1 MTEHD
6 LPVNRSAAY
15 RIGRG
20 MLGTVPIVIA
30 SSMVISANLT
40 GPLFLHDQAQPQP
53 KKPGISPAPKTT
65 IDLGAV
71 EHERAAVELTAVTSD
86 ATIETASAPTTY
98 RVKTGDTVSAIAGR
112 YGLSTASVLALNG
125 LSWKST
131 IFPGQTLH
139 LSSKAPAKA
148 PAKST
153 AKPASSTGTASTHT
167 VVRGDTLSAIASRHG
182 VSTQALLKANG
193 LGLTSIIYPGQKIRI
208 PGSSGTA
215 SPVASS
221 GSSASG
227 GSASSSSSASSYVIK
242 SGDTL
247 SSIAKKH
254 STTVEKLLKANGLS
268 WTSTIYA
275 GKKLSIPGRG
285 GSVAPASSSPAKPIA
300 SSGSVSASAL
310 DAEQR
315 GNARTIISVGRSL
328 GVSDYGIVIALS
340 AAAQESSLYNL
351 NRGDRDSVG
360 LFQQR
365 PSMGWGSRAKLLDTA
380 HATRLFFGGAH
391 NPNAGKTSGL
401 LDVSGWSRMTV
412 TQAAQAV
419 QISAYPTAYAKW
431 ERSARLW
438 LATL

>member
-6 LPVNRSAAY
+6 LPVSRSAAY

-20 MLGTVPIVIA
+20 MLGTVPIVLA

-53 KKPGISPAPKTT
+53 KKPGVSPSPKTT
-65 IDLGAV
+65 FDLNAADR
-71 EHERAAVELTAVTSD
+71 ERAAVDLTASVTTD
-86 ATIETASAPTTY
+86 ATIETASAPSTY
-98 RVKTGDTVSAIAGR
+98 KVKSGDTVSAIAGR
-112 YGLSTASVLALNG
+112 YGLSTASVLAMNG

-139 LSSKAPAKA
+139 LSTKAPAKTPST
-148 PAKST
+148 PAAST
-153 AKPASSTGTASTHT
+153 HTSSGSTHT
-167 VVRGDTLSAIASRHG
+167 VVRGDTLSSIASRHG

-208 PGSSGTA
+208 PGSSGTS
-215 SPVASS
+215 SPVASTP
-221 GSSASG
+221 SAST
-227 GSASSSSSASSYVIK
+227 STSSASSYVIK

-254 STTVEKLLKANGLS
+254 STTVEKLLRANGLS

-275 GKKLSIPGRG
+275 GKKLTIPGRG
-285 GSVAPASSSPAKPIA
+285 ATVAPASSASPKPV

-315 GNARTIISVGRSL
+315 ANARAIISVGRSL

-401 LDVSGWSRMTV
+401 LDVRGWSRMTV